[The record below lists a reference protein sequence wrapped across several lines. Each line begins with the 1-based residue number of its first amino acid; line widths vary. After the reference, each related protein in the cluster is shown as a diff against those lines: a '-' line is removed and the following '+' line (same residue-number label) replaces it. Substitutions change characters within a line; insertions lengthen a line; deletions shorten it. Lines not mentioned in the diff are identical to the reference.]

1 MNITLNE
8 QLKLLRKNKGN
19 TQEDLASF
27 LGVTVQAVSKWE
39 RGEGYP
45 DIIFL
50 PPLAAYYNVTV
61 DDLLGVNEAAKEARF
76 KEYKEKQAELANLGK
91 TEERVVLA
99 REALKEF
106 PNNLEAVAQL
116 MYALAAESYS
126 KNYDEIIECGEKIL
140 ARSTDTHLRDSAI
153 QILCFCYT
161 YQKDSSKKDIATAK
175 KYAEMGSN
183 IHCSDMVLL
192 SHVLEGEEGVRACQT
207 NIIYIVDMLYNAIQ
221 RMTMKIDFSD
231 EEKIKAYSIAKKV
244 FEAIY
249 DDGNFGFFHDR
260 MYSINEDMAW
270 RYFNLNMQNEAISC
284 LEEAAYHAIKYDT
297 RQSGMYTAFAVN
309 RLNDNVKSS
318 SKNTTL
324 NNSADMINILN
335 NKHYASI
342 RDDERIKALISEL
355 EKYAEF

>member
-1 MNITLNE
+1 MTITLNE
-8 QLKLLRKNKGN
+8 QLKNLRKNKGN
-19 TQEDLASF
+19 TQEELASF

-61 DDLLGVNEAAKEARF
+61 DDLLGVNEAAKEAKF
-76 KEYKEKQAELANLGK
+76 KEYKAKQAELANLGK
-91 TEERVVLA
+91 TEERIVLA

-106 PNNLEAVAQL
+106 PYNLEAVEHL
-116 MYALAAESYS
+116 MYALATESYS

-140 ARSTDTHLRDSAI
+140 ACSTDTHLRDSAI

-161 YQKDSSKKDIATAK
+161 YQKDDSKKDIETAK
-175 KYAEMGSN
+175 KYAKMGSN

-192 SHVLEGEEGVRACQT
+192 SHVLEGEEGVEACQT
-207 NIIYIVDMLYNAIQ
+207 NIVYIVDMLWNSIQ
-221 RMTMKIDFSD
+221 RMLQKIDFSY
-231 EEKIKAYSIAKKV
+231 EEKIKAYSIAKKI

-249 DDGNFGFFHDR
+249 DDGNFGFFHER
-260 MYSINEDMAW
+260 LYIINVKMAW
-270 RYFNLNMQNEAISC
+270 SYFNMNMQNEAITC

-309 RLNDNVKSS
+309 RINDNVKSS
-318 SKNTTL
+318 SKNTTS
-324 NNSADMINILN
+324 NDSADMLYILN
-335 NKHYASI
+335 NKRYASI
-342 RDDERIKALISEL
+342 RDNDRIKSLISEL
-355 EKYAEF
+355 EKYAKY

>member
-1 MNITLNE
+1 MTITLNE
-8 QLKLLRKNKGN
+8 QLKNLRKNKGN
-19 TQEDLASF
+19 TQEELASF

-61 DDLLGVNEAAKEARF
+61 DDLLGVNEAAKEAKF
-76 KEYKEKQAELANLGK
+76 KEYKAKQAELANLGK
-91 TEERVVLA
+91 TEERIELA

-106 PNNLEAVAQL
+106 PNNLDAVASL

-126 KNYDEIIECGEKIL
+126 KNHDEIVECGEKIL

-161 YQKDSSKKDIATAK
+161 YSFKKDIETAK
-175 KYAEMGSN
+175 KYAKMGSN

-192 SHVLEGEEGVRACQT
+192 SHVLEGEEGVEACQI
-207 NIIYIVDMLYNAIQ
+207 NIVNIVDMLWNSI
-221 RMTMKIDFSD
+221 RTMIRKIEFSD
-231 EEKIKAYSIAKKV
+231 EDKIKAYSIAKKV

-260 MYSINEDMAW
+260 LYSINVKMAW
-270 RYFNLNMQNEAISC
+270 SYFNMNMPNEAIAC
-284 LEEAAYHAIKYDT
+284 LEEATYHAIKYDT
-297 RQSGMYTAFAVN
+297 RRSGMYTAFAVN
-309 RLNDNVKSS
+309 RINDNVKFT
-318 SKNTTL
+318 SKNTTS
-324 NNSADMINILN
+324 NDSADMINILN
-335 NKHYASI
+335 SKRYASI
-342 RDDERIKALISEL
+342 REDERITKLISEL
-355 EKYAEF
+355 EKHAEF

>member
-8 QLKLLRKNKGN
+8 QLKSLRKNKGN
-19 TQEDLASF
+19 TQEELASF

-50 PPLAAYYNVTV
+50 PPLAAYYDVTV

-91 TEERVVLA
+91 TEERIVLA

-106 PNNLEAVAQL
+106 PNNLDAVAQL
-116 MYALAAESYS
+116 MYALASESYS

-161 YQKDSSKKDIATAK
+161 YSSKKDIETAK
-175 KYAEMGSN
+175 KYAEMGGN
-183 IHCSDMVLL
+183 IHCSNMFLL
-192 SHVLEGEEGVRACQT
+192 SRVLEGEEGVKACQT
-207 NIIYIVDMLYNAIQ
+207 NIVNIVDMLWNSIQ
-221 RMTMKIDFSD
+221 RMLQKIDFSY

-244 FEAIY
+244 FEVIY
-249 DDGNFGFFHDR
+249 DDGNFRFFHER
-260 MYSINEDMAW
+260 LYIINVKMAW
-270 RYFNLNMQNEAISC
+270 SYFNMNMQNEAISC
-284 LEEAAYHAIKYDT
+284 LEEAVYHAIKYDT
-297 RQSGMYTAFAVN
+297 RKSGMYTALAVN
-309 RLNDNVKSS
+309 RINDDVKCS
-318 SKNTTL
+318 SKGATSNS
-324 NNSADMINILN
+324 SADMINILN
-335 NKHYASI
+335 NKRYASI
-342 RDDERIKALISEL
+342 RDNERIKSLISEL
-355 EKYAEF
+355 EKHAKF